1 VSQDT
6 DTTRIVDAVEDA
18 ESKTSAEFVV
28 AIEPSSGSYRDVDLL
43 FAIGLSFAA
52 LLFAFFGPAL
62 VAPDWLPLNLSIL
75 FAVSW
80 VLSAHT
86 PYLRRICCPSI
97 RMGQQVREKG
107 QQHFLNQGVGQTRG
121 RTGIL
126 VLISQLERRVEVV
139 ADSGVIRAVDA
150 DRWQALLENIQ
161 VGYEGQDLVGTGVQ
175 AVNQLGDFLAEPLPV
190 SEDDIDELSN
200 MPTLH

>member
-1 VSQDT
+1 
-6 DTTRIVDAVEDA
+6 
-18 ESKTSAEFVV
+18 
-28 AIEPSSGSYRDVDLL
+28 
-43 FAIGLSFAA
+43 
-52 LLFAFFGPAL
+52 
-62 VAPDWLPLNLSIL
+62 
-75 FAVSW
+75 
-80 VLSAHT
+80 
-86 PYLRRICCPSI
+86 
-97 RMGQQVREKG
+97 MGQQVREKG

-161 VGYEGQDLVGTGVQ
+161 AGYEGQDLVGTGVQ